1 MVKLKEIKDFLE
13 SIVPLESQDSWDN
26 SGLQVGNPERE
37 VKTVGFALS
46 VSKSVVE
53 EAKEKSVDLLILHH
67 PVTISGVKKLVPN
80 SYPSNLFLSLV
91 EAGISVYALHT
102 NLDVSPFGPTAL
114 ICKELS
120 LEGEPIVPSPPY
132 GKVGELSCPVT
143 QRELLEKLRSFLP
156 DDVFRVVN
164 FRPDEIVNRVAVCS
178 GSGASFIDAVVGRA
192 QVFVTGDLKY
202 HDALKAQDL
211 GLTVFDLGHFATE
224 RLFYLPIKKLLSES
238 FPSLNLLVL
247 SEKSPFEVV

>member
-13 SIVPLESQDSWDN
+13 SVVPLDAQDSWDN
-26 SGLQVGNPERE
+26 SGLQVGSPEKE

-46 VSKSVVE
+46 VSKSVIE
-53 EAKEKSVDLLILHH
+53 EAREKSVELLIVHH
-67 PVTISGVKKLVPN
+67 PVAISGVKSLVPYD
-80 SYPSNLFLSLV
+80 YPSNLFLSLA

-114 ICKELS
+114 ICEELS
-120 LEGEPIVPSPPY
+120 LKGEPIVSSPPY
-132 GKVGELSCPVT
+132 GRIGELPSPVT

-156 DDVFRVVN
+156 SDVFRVVN
-164 FRPDEIVNRVAVCS
+164 FRPDETVRKVAVCS
-178 GSGASFIDAVVGRA
+178 GSGASFISAVAGRA
-192 QVFVTGDLKY
+192 QLFVTGDLKY

-224 RLFYLPIKKLLSES
+224 RLFYLPLKKLLAES
-238 FPSLNLLVL
+238 FPSLNFLVL
-247 SEKSPFEVV
+247 NEKSPFEVV